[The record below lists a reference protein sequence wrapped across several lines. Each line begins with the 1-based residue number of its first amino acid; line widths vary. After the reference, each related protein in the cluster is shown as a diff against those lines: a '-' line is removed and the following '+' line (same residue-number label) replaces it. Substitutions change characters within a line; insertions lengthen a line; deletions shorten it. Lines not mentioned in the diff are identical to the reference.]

1 MRNETPSEHPN
12 ETLQSEDD
20 QIAAALQLLEESAPS
35 SEPDGP
41 SAPNDLHEPAG
52 AFEAPQGPTSPT
64 LDALEEHRRPSQK
77 TVCESC
83 PNSVW
88 FSSPTEVKC
97 YCRVMYL
104 VTWSNKEPNVI
115 TGCDGMFVGQEE

>member
-1 MRNETPSEHPN
+1 MSNETPSEHPN
-12 ETLQSEDD
+12 ETPQSEED
-20 QIAAALQLLEESAPS
+20 QIAAAMRLLEQTAP

-41 SAPNDLHEPAG
+41 PEPDDLHESAG
-52 AFEAPQGPTSPT
+52 GFEAPEGPTSPT

-77 TVCESC
+77 TVCETC

-104 VTWSNKEPNVI
+104 ITWSNKEPNQI
-115 TGCDGMFVGQEE
+115 TGCDGIFVGQEE